1 MHLAETAPD
10 VAAKTGPLRPRTPAA
25 VPEADA
31 PAQWHRVLTLLATV
45 SLFIGTRAV
54 WTQAASHRLV
64 VAAVIS
70 LCYLSILVS
79 GVLALTVRRTR
90 SLARLDLCVLVTA
103 VTLTLCTF
111 ALNHAGGDEGV
122 LTAQAARE
130 LVAGH
135 PVYGQPWPWLFQHN
149 PDVALTPTMN
159 GGYDLTYGYP
169 PLALLLTA
177 PLLWLGHGAL
187 AATAVTT
194 GTCSS
199 AR

>member
-1 MHLAETAPD
+1 MHLAATAPD
-10 VAAKTGPLRPRTPAA
+10 IAAKTGPLRSRTPAIM
-25 VPEADA
+25 PEVDA

-54 WTQAASHRLV
+54 WTQAASHRLA

-70 LCYLSILVS
+70 LCHLSILVS

-103 VTLTLCTF
+103 VTLTLCAF

-130 LVAGH
+130 LVSGH

-149 PDVALTPTMN
+149 PDVTLTPTMN

-177 PLLWLGHGAL
+177 LSDLPPDGREVRPAEAL
-187 AATAVTT
+187 
-194 GTCSS
+194 
-199 AR
+199 